1 MSSEVVVAAAVF
13 GLFFL
18 LLVAAMIAGLV
29 FWIMKI
35 VEVAGIPEPQY
46 RAAGTDK
53 TVWVLVVVLVGW
65 LGALIWQF
73 AKRDEVLRA
82 RGLMPLG
89 GAPGPIGP
97 PPGWYP
103 EFGTGWFA
111 YWDGYRW
118 SGARQPPQ
126 QPTSALPGADP
137 YGQQPGWGPQQ
148 GWGQQQGSN
157 FPYQGQQ
164 PNWNQ
169 QQDWG
174 QQGGQPGAGTGP
186 SLEKRAE

>member
-13 GLFFL
+13 GLF
-18 LLVAAMIAGLV
+18 LLVFFAAMIAGVV

-82 RGLMPLG
+82 GGLVPLG
-89 GAPGPIGP
+89 GAPGPIGQ

-126 QPTSALPGADP
+126 QPTAALPGPDP

-148 GWGQQQGSN
+148 GWN
-157 FPYQGQQ
+157 FPHQG
-164 PNWNQ
+164 Q

-186 SLEKRAE
+186 SLEKRPD